1 MVEGQSMEFAEPAG
15 LIHHHCRVST
25 GKCLH
30 VVERPGQGRPILLL
44 HGIWGMWRSWLA
56 ILEDPAPA
64 LLGRPA
70 FAVDLRGH
78 GFSDHPE
85 AGYTLADYASDIIAL
100 INQLGSDQV
109 TLIGHSLGALVSLE
123 ILATAPDLIDKVVL
137 EEPPLPFPEEN
148 SPIEGFWQ
156 QFVEALIGFYFLKHE
171 PREVIVAELLKAA
184 DWMTPELAEEGAYYI
199 AHTADGVFTAVMKQE
214 ITLESIDRLA
224 RPLTIPAL
232 IFQGSNLEDR
242 ALSDRGVEMLREVL
256 SDATV
261 VSPPETGH
269 IVHASAPDAFHQAV
283 AAFLDR

>member
-1 MVEGQSMEFAEPAG
+1 MELAEPAG

-25 GKCLH
+25 GVSLH
-30 VVERPGQGRPILLL
+30 VVERPGQGWPILLL

-56 ILEDPAPA
+56 ILEDLAPA
-64 LLGRPA
+64 LLGRTT

-85 AGYTLADYASDIIAL
+85 TGYTLADYASDIIAL
-100 INQLGSDQV
+100 IDQLGVDQV

-123 ILATAPDLIDKVVL
+123 MLATAPDRIDKVVL
-137 EEPPLPFPEEN
+137 EEPPLPFPQEN
-148 SPIEGFWQ
+148 APIEGFWQ

-171 PREVIVAELLKAA
+171 PQEVIVAELMKAA

-199 AHTADGVFTAVMKQE
+199 AHTADGVFTAVMRQE
-214 ITLESIDRLA
+214 ITLESIDRLELSL
-224 RPLTIPAL
+224 PIPAL

-256 SDATV
+256 PNATV

-283 AAFLDR
+283 AAFVAPSS